1 LTKKWTMLEL
11 KIVSRGYSVKLSPH
25 QYAFHLKH
33 ADLGCPSFILVQYH
47 PKGATKTTEVELLLY
62 EGRVARVLLEKGVRS
77 PPVAS
82 YKLSDVDWDDLTE
95 KLSQ

>member
-1 LTKKWTMLEL
+1 MLEL

>member
-1 LTKKWTMLEL
+1 MLEL
-11 KIVSRGYSVKLSPH
+11 KIVGRGYSVKLSPH

-33 ADLGCPSFILVQYH
+33 ADLGCSSFILVQYH
-47 PKGATKTTEVELLLY
+47 PKGSVKTTEVELLLY
-62 EGRVARVLLEKGVRS
+62 EGRVARVLLEKGVKAL
-77 PPVAS
+77 PMAS